1 MLFINLHTGKDG
13 HRLGDGETYDSL
25 AEAQQAAAYFS
36 DYICTLELTEDGYQI
51 QRHDDLE
58 AVEMIRCERRFDNQ
72 EIEDCECGQHVVL
85 TPEPDLGFYGPT
97 LEYR

>member
-1 MLFINLHTGKDG
+1 MLFINLHTGTDG

-36 DYICTLELTEDGYQI
+36 DYLCTLELTDDGLYI

-72 EIEDCECGQHVVL
+72 EIEDCECGQHTL
-85 TPEPDLGFYGPT
+85 LPAEPDVGIMHSY
-97 LEYR
+97 LEA